1 MSSQTLYAVPSFL
14 GLVLSL
20 ALAGLVLARFQR
32 TTIHWAFAAAMVAL
46 GLAQLGNGLS
56 FLADSPEGMLW
67 WRRVALAGEILM
79 SAGWLVFSLT
89 FARSNAQALLRGW
102 RGGLGAAGLLT
113 ATFLALSGSDGMF
126 ALVASGDSDLVYI
139 AFGPYGVVYA
149 CLYLVLQVLILA
161 NLEQTF
167 RHANENTR
175 WSLKFPLFGLGLLC
189 VYFLYQMTDLLLYR
203 TWHPGMAWL
212 SGMVSVVACL
222 LIGYGFIR
230 RPLRDVQ
237 IYVSRR
243 ILSGSLTFLIIGGS
257 LVVTGLVA
265 QIIRYADIPG
275 KVSLS
280 TLFIFISVLGLV
292 LALSAHNVRLALG
305 RFVERHFFPHTY
317 DYRVHWME
325 VTEAIGG
332 PGTPEQ
338 IAERVMQ
345 VLRGIWGPRTI
356 SIWVTTD
363 WERDTWGRIGA
374 YEVHEIPS
382 RLDGT
387 GQVKVWL
394 EAQSAPLVVHTERP
408 DSPGQERIPPVLSH
422 FLQAERTV
430 LVIPL
435 KAGPQAIGW
444 ITLGPKSGGRPYD
457 QQDLDLI
464 RSIAAHVADRL
475 QHLLLAEKLTMAR
488 EMEAFYEYTTF
499 FLHDLKNFTSTL
511 SLIVQNAERRGG
523 DPEFQR
529 SAMETVRA
537 TVHKMTTLIGKLTAL
552 SRDPQP
558 KRASLDVNSITAE
571 VLKGF
576 DRDAGAR
583 IVCETRPVPAVEAD
597 TEQLQQVLLNLVL
610 NAREAV
616 GADGTI
622 TIRTKSD
629 NATVTLSVEDNGCG
643 MDHETIAKLFR
654 PFRTAKGR
662 GLGIGLYQCR
672 KIVEAH
678 QGRLEVD
685 SVPGKGSRFIIRLPV
700 FSNEGPSRG

>member
-32 TTIHWAFAAAMVAL
+32 TTVHWAFAAAMVAL

-56 FLADSPEGMLW
+56 YLADSPEGILRW
-67 WRRVALAGEILM
+67 HRVALAGEILM
-79 SAGWLVFSLT
+79 SVGWLVFSLT
-89 FARSNAQALLRGW
+89 FARSNAKALLHDW
-102 RGGLGAAGLLT
+102 RGALAVAGLVT
-113 ATFLALSGSDGMF
+113 TVCLALIGSDQMF
-126 ALVASGDSDLVYI
+126 ALVVSEEI
-139 AFGPYGVVYA
+139 ERP
-149 CLYLVLQVLILA
+149 YLVLGPLGVGYACAYLISQVLILA
-161 NLEQTF
+161 NLEHTF
-167 RHANENTR
+167 RNATEIMR
-175 WSLKFPLFGLGLLC
+175 WRLKFPIFGLGLLC
-189 VYFLYQMTDLLLYR
+189 MYFLYQMTDLLLYR
-203 TWHPGMAWL
+203 IWHPGIALL

-222 LIGYGFIR
+222 LIGYGLLR

-243 ILSGSLTFLIIGGS
+243 ILSGSLTFLIIGGG

-265 QIIRYADIPG
+265 QFIRYADIPD
-275 KVSLS
+275 KESLS

-356 SIWVTTD
+356 SIWVTMD
-363 WERDTWGRIGA
+363 WERDTWMRIGI
-374 YEVHEIPS
+374 YPVHEAPS

-394 EAQSAPLVVHTERP
+394 EAQSAPLVVHTKRP
-408 DSPGQERIPPVLSH
+408 GSPGQERIPPALSR

-499 FLHDLKNFTSTL
+499 FLHDLKNFTSSL

-529 SAMETVRA
+529 AAMETVRA
-537 TVHKMTTLIGKLTAL
+537 TVQKMTSLIGKLTVL

-558 KRASLDVNSITAE
+558 KRVSLDVNSIAAE
-571 VLKGF
+571 VVKGF

-583 IVCETRPVPAVEAD
+583 IVFETRPVPAVGAD
-597 TEQLQQVLLNLVL
+597 AEQLQQVLLNLVL

-622 TIRTKSD
+622 TIRTESD

-700 FSNEGPSRG
+700 IFSESQSRG

>member
-32 TTIHWAFAAAMVAL
+32 TTVHWAFAAAMVAL
-46 GLAQLGNGLS
+46 GFAQLGNGLS
-56 FLADSPEGMLW
+56 FLADSPEDMLR

-89 FARSNAQALLRGW
+89 FARSNAKALLHAW
-102 RGGLGAAGLLT
+102 RGALAVAGLVTT
-113 ATFLALSGSDGMF
+113 ACLALVGSDQMF
-126 ALVASGDSDLVYI
+126 ALAVSEEVE
-139 AFGPYGVVYA
+139 GV
-149 CLYLVLQVLILA
+149 YLVLGPIGVGYACAYLVSQVLILA

-167 RHANENTR
+167 RKATEIMR
-175 WSLKFPLFGLGLLC
+175 WRLKFPIFGLGLLC
-189 VYFLYQMTDLLLYR
+189 VYFIYQMTDLLLYR
-203 TWHPGMAWL
+203 AWHPEMAWL

-222 LIGYGFIR
+222 LIGYGLMR

-243 ILSGSLTFLIIGGS
+243 ILSGSLTFLIIGSG
-257 LVVTGLVA
+257 LVLTGLVA
-265 QIIRYADIPG
+265 EIIRYADIPG

-280 TLFIFISVLGLV
+280 ILFIFISVLVLV
-292 LALSAHNVRLALG
+292 LALTAHNVRLALG

-345 VLRGIWGPRTI
+345 VLRGIWGPRMI
-356 SIWVTTD
+356 SIWVTMD
-363 WERDTWGRIGA
+363 WERDTWMRIGI
-374 YEVHEIPS
+374 YPVHEAPS

-387 GQVKVWL
+387 GRVKVWL
-394 EAQSAPLVVHTERP
+394 EAQSAPLVVYTERP

-422 FLQAERTV
+422 FLQEESTV

-457 QQDLDLI
+457 QQDLDLS

-499 FLHDLKNFTSTL
+499 FLHDLKNFTATL

-529 SAMETVRA
+529 AAMETVRA
-537 TVHKMTTLIGKLTAL
+537 TVQKMTSLIGKLTAL

-558 KRASLDVNSITAE
+558 KRVSLDINRIAAE
-571 VLKGF
+571 VVKGF
-576 DRDAGAR
+576 DKDAGAR
-583 IVCETRPVPAVEAD
+583 IVCDTRPVPAVEAD

-610 NAREAV
+610 NAREAM

-622 TIRTKSD
+622 TIRTESD
-629 NATVTLSVEDNGCG
+629 DATVTLSVEDNGCG

-672 KIVEAH
+672 KIVEAQ

-685 SVPGKGSRFIIRLPV
+685 SMPGKGSRFMIRLPV
-700 FSNEGPSRG
+700 FFSEGQSRG

>member
-20 ALAGLVLARFQR
+20 ALAGLVLARFER
-32 TTIHWAFAAAMVAL
+32 TTVHWAFAAAMVAL

-56 FLADSPEGMLW
+56 FLTDSPEDMLR

-89 FARSNAQALLRGW
+89 FARSNAKALLHDW
-102 RGGLGAAGLLT
+102 RGALAVAGLVT
-113 ATFLALSGSDGMF
+113 TVCLALIGSDQMF
-126 ALVASGDSDLVYI
+126 ALVVSEEI
-139 AFGPYGVVYA
+139 ERP
-149 CLYLVLQVLILA
+149 YLVLGPLGVGYACAYLISQVLILA
-161 NLEQTF
+161 NLEHTF
-167 RHANENTR
+167 RNATEIMR
-175 WSLKFPLFGLGLLC
+175 WRLKFPIFGLGLLC
-189 VYFLYQMTDLLLYR
+189 MYFIYQMTDLLLYR
-203 TWHPGMAWL
+203 AWHPEIAWL

-222 LIGYGFIR
+222 LIGYGLLR

-243 ILSGSLTFLIIGGS
+243 ILSGSLTFLIVGS
-257 LVVTGLVA
+257 GLVLTGLVA
-265 QIIRYADIPG
+265 EIIRYADIPG
-275 KVSLS
+275 NVSLS
-280 TLFIFISVLGLV
+280 ILFIFISVLGLV

-356 SIWVTTD
+356 SIWVTMD
-363 WERDTWGRIGA
+363 WERDTWMRIGI
-374 YEVHEIPS
+374 YPVHEIPS
-382 RLDGT
+382 RLDGI

-394 EAQSAPLVVHTERP
+394 EAQSAPLVVHTERL
-408 DSPGQERIPPVLSH
+408 DSPGQERIPPVLGP

-457 QQDLDLI
+457 QQDLELI
-464 RSIAAHVADRL
+464 RSIAAHVTDRL
-475 QHLLLAEKLTMAR
+475 QHLLLAEKLTMSR

-499 FLHDLKNFTSTL
+499 FLHDLKNFTSSL

-529 SAMETVRA
+529 AAMETVRA
-537 TVHKMTTLIGKLTAL
+537 TVQKMTSLIGKLTVL

-558 KRASLDVNSITAE
+558 KRVSLDVNSIAAE
-571 VLKGF
+571 VVKGF

-583 IVCETRPVPAVEAD
+583 IVFETRPVPAVGAD
-597 TEQLQQVLLNLVL
+597 AEQLQQVLLNLVL
-610 NAREAV
+610 NAREAM

-622 TIRTKSD
+622 TIRTESD

-700 FSNEGPSRG
+700 FFSEGQSRG